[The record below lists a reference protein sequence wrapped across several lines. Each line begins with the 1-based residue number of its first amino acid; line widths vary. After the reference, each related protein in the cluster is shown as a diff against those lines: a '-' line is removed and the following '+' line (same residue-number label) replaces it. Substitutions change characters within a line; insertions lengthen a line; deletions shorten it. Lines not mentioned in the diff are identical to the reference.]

1 MAHAYIVANMK
12 LGLFDKSKAGL
23 AMNTTI
29 LNHPDFHA
37 LPKGVR
43 QMLLASESY
52 FFDQPMVRSQAAVPC
67 ANPALVVTPRRGVRG
82 EALSTRLALACSP
95 ATGRLGEASL
105 PSSFAL
111 LLRPSRHILA
121 A

>member
-1 MAHAYIVANMK
+1 MPSGMANAYIVANMK
-12 LGLFDKSKAGL
+12 IGMFDKSNAGL

-29 LNHPDFHA
+29 LNDPEFHA

-52 FFDQPMVRSQAAVPC
+52 FFDQPMARTVEPAPC
-67 ANPALVVTPRRGVRG
+67 EHQGMAGTPRRGFRG
-82 EALSTRLALACSP
+82 EARYAHKPGC
-95 ATGRLGEASL
+95 LGGASL
-105 PSSFAL
+105 PSFAL
-111 LLRPSRHILA
+111 LLRPSRRILA